1 MSKLNTNKSIIN
13 FLKKNSVKVC
23 AVTMLTLSP
32 TFLISCKNKNDNTNI
47 STTIT
52 EYSKEDN
59 LKKYIEQNI
68 DNISV
73 VENQSVGGYYI
84 YEEIYKD
91 GNFIG
96 YNQYFIEYSK
106 AENLE
111 LNDLLKSRENPNL
124 KIK

>member
-1 MSKLNTNKSIIN
+1 MSKLNTNNSIIN
-13 FLKKNSVKVC
+13 FLKRNSIKIC

-32 TFLISCKNKNDNTNI
+32 TFLASCKAKNDNINKQ
-47 STTIT
+47 STTI

-59 LKKYIEQNI
+59 LKKHIEQNI

-73 VENQSVGGYYI
+73 FENQGVGGYYI

-96 YNQYFIEYSK
+96 YDQYFIEYSK
-106 AENLE
+106 SENLE